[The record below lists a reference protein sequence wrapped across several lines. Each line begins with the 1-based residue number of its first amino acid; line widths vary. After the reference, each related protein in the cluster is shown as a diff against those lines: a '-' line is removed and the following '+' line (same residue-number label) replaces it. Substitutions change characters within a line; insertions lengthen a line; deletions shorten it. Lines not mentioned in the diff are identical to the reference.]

1 MTFRRRCCQPGLS
14 QGGRDGVFGV
24 LEGDISGFDTE
35 SVHAQFFER
44 QGESGGVLL
53 RGVGRSDE
61 DVGEVG
67 GAVRRD
73 IEIDERLIQYRLVH
87 MEVPMVQKLHHIHRS
102 HQFGRGYN
110 GIVLRPCFGVNDKQ
124 SVGAKS
130 ETREGREEREV
141 HRPYL
146 MLGGDEPVRCL
157 AGLHDPDP
165 VDQGIDLIRH
175 SEVPD
180 DANIL
185 WVSHGNTLLSLM
197 ERFGQGKYDLTVRPE
212 NGSLTKLILT
222 DDDVEVEYY
231 NRK

>member
-1 MTFRRRCCQPGLS
+1 MNQADSVKQP
-14 QGGRDGVFGV
+14 
-24 LEGDISGFDTE
+24 IT
-35 SVHAQFFER
+35 APFF
-44 QGESGGVLL
+44 
-53 RGVGRSDE
+53 
-61 DVGEVG
+61 
-67 GAVRRD
+67 
-73 IEIDERLIQYRLVH
+73 
-87 MEVPMVQKLHHIHRS
+87 
-102 HQFGRGYN
+102 
-110 GIVLRPCFGVNDKQ
+110 
-124 SVGAKS
+124 
-130 ETREGREEREV
+130 REEFYGYFEGAN
-141 HRPYL
+141 
-146 MLGGDEPVRCL
+146 MDEAWYL
-157 AGLHDPDP
+157 AGAPHGLPTFKAIVEKYSIGQAKDWLKDADPFHHAENNAEYWAR